1 MSDLEF
7 AIAIVFPGAGV
18 AEIVKGATYNG
29 VHIIDKE
36 DYNPGKDYTAYRTL
50 YEPYIDGKR
59 ILLLFV
65 FPDGQSILASTDAEL
80 ARAIE
85 KTKEQGTVL
94 PDGDGE

>member
-1 MSDLEF
+1 MSDHEF

-36 DYNPGKDYTAYRTL
+36 DYDPQKDYAAYHAA
-50 YEPYIDGKR
+50 YEPYIEGKR

-65 FPDGQSILASTDAEL
+65 FPDGQSMLATDEMQLTSAV
-80 ARAIE
+80 E
-85 KTKEQGTVL
+85 KSRQYSNGTT
-94 PDGDGE
+94 